1 MAGDENRHVSRV
13 KGCWPGASDVR
24 YLTNSAFADEV
35 DLVQRFRKRPR
46 IAQKR
51 LTAALNFSRA
61 PPYRWQAQKWREGV
75 SNHEVR
81 QHTDAW

>member
-1 MAGDENRHVSRV
+1 MCDPS
-13 KGCWPGASDVR
+13 P
-24 YLTNSAFADEV
+24 SAFADDD
-35 DLVQRFRKRPR
+35 DLAQRFRRSAC
-46 IAQKR
+46 IARER

-61 PPYRWQAQKWREGV
+61 PPYGWQAQRWREGV